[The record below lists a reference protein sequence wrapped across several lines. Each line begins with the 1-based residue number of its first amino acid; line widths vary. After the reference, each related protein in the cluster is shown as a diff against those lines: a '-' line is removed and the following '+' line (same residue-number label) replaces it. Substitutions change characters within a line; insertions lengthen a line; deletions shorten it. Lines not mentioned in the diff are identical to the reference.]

1 MIACSCGRSYPSHL
15 ALPITCVCGELAG
28 IETPDVDIRSLRR
41 PICDGCQHRK
51 PRDRCGLLPEGRNY
65 IEGAKGL
72 PNPDAYCPDGKWA
85 GPFVHGRVG
94 FLAVSYMTI
103 GGTEVWHQTLVPRLE
118 DVVGFVAL
126 EPTLAS
132 GPFEKLGC
140 TAAVGLQAARQLAA
154 CVDVLVVWGV
164 GSKLGEVL
172 TRSRPRVISVSH
184 CDNRSQW
191 TVEMM
196 QAQSAWTDHCVY
208 LCPTGRDT
216 CPPDHPT
223 TLLPNAPSPERVKTT
238 KLRAAMRRELGIAP
252 DERLLLSVSRLSPE
266 KRVNRLIEA
275 VRYLPGSYR
284 LIVAGSS
291 AGWSVGHGDELRAKA
306 CDRVQ
311 FVGNVESPGNLLAAA
326 DAFLSAS
333 EYEGY
338 GLSMAEAMLSG
349 VPVIATPAGLLETS
363 PELARLVP
371 MHGTA
376 TDWAAAI
383 QADFANRAAQHRRS
397 RIAQRSIDRVD
408 KFAESW
414 SQLIDEVAR

>member
-1 MIACSCGRSYPSHL
+1 MIACSCGRSYPSRL
-15 ALPITCVCGELAG
+15 ALPITCVCGELAV
-28 IETPDVDIRSLRR
+28 IKMPDVDIRSLRR

-85 GPFVHGRVG
+85 GPFVRGRVG
-94 FLAVSYMTI
+94 FLAVSYMAI
-103 GGTEVWHQTLVPRLE
+103 GGTEVWHQTLIPRLE
-118 DVVGFVAL
+118 DVAGFVAL

-164 GSKLGEVL
+164 GAKLGEVL

-191 TVEMM
+191 TVDMM

-223 TLLPNAPSPERVKTT
+223 TLLPNAPSPERIKPSKARTT
-238 KLRAAMRRELGIAP
+238 IRRELGISHG
-252 DERLLLSVSRLSPE
+252 ERVLLSVSRLSPE
-266 KRVNRLIEA
+266 KRVDRLINA
-275 VRYLPGSYR
+275 VTLLPDGYR
-284 LIVAGSS
+284 LIVAGSA
-291 AGWSVGHGDELRAKA
+291 AGWSAGHADELKA
-306 CDRVQ
+306 MSHDRVK
-311 FVGNVESPGNLLAAA
+311 FVGNVDHPGDLLAAS
-326 DAFLSAS
+326 DAFVSAS

-349 VPVIATPAGLLETS
+349 VPVIATRAGLLETS
-363 PELARLVP
+363 PEFARLVP
-371 MHGTA
+371 MDATA
-376 TDWAAAI
+376 ADWTAAI
-383 QADFANRAAQHRRS
+383 ELDFSEQHR
-397 RIAQRSIDRVD
+397 QRQRVVFAKRWIDSVD
-408 KFAESW
+408 AFTQSW
-414 SQLIDEVAR
+414 QRLIDEVA